1 VTGSML
7 RRNVWG
13 LGGGEWPEP
22 LLWYARGVAA
32 MKSKPLDNPLSWRF
46 FAAIHGFDR
55 TKWSKSE
62 YFDADQDSLPTPADR
77 DLYWWQCWH
86 GSWYF
91 VPWHRGYLIAFEQA
105 IRAEIVALDGPADW
119 TLPYWNYFASGQQA
133 IPPAFAST
141 TWPDKGVNPLYE
153 TYRYGPNGDGVVVIP
168 VDDINLINLD
178 ALDGSFFAGSADGG
192 DPGFGGP
199 DMGGTHDRSKHGNL
213 ESNPHDFIHGLVGGR
228 SGSMLGVMSDPDT
241 AGLDPIFYLHHANID
256 RLWEVW
262 RRNSATHTDPTTE
275 ASWLKAPVAHPFVM
289 PAPATTPGQGPQQWS
304 YTPARM
310 SDLGSLKYGYD
321 DYEDDGT
328 HRSRRRM
335 RARPTPDRRRARGRE
350 LAMPEST
357 SPGEAKLIGA
367 TRRSMNIIGR
377 ESTTTLHLTSP
388 DVPPR
393 RRLRARSAEAEPR
406 PERAYLNLENITAA
420 RDGAI
425 LRVYVGGPGG
435 VDEQAAGS
443 VALFGAAPQ
452 GITGGGTANDGMTVV
467 LDITD
472 IVEDLNL
479 SDNELNELSVRV
491 VPVAELDAE
500 SDVKVGRLSLY
511 TQSQ

>member
-1 VTGSML
+1 MTGSMV

-13 LGGGEWPEP
+13 LDGGDWPDA

-32 MKSKPLDNPLSWRF
+32 MKKRPLADPLSWRF
-46 FAAIHGFDR
+46 FAAIHGFEP
-55 TKWSKSE
+55 TKWGGFG
-62 YFDADQDSLPTPADR
+62 YYDAKQDSPPTKTEL

-91 VPWHRGYLIAFEQA
+91 LPWHRGYLIAFEQA
-105 IRAEIVALDGPADW
+105 IRAEIVALNGPAGW

-141 TWPDKGVNPLYE
+141 TWPDGDDNPLHE
-153 TYRYGPNGDGVVVIP
+153 TYRYGPSGDGDVVIP
-168 VDDINLINLD
+168 VDDISLD
-178 ALDGSFFAGSADGG
+178 ALDDPFFAGSAGG
-192 DPGFGGP
+192 GQGFGGA
-199 DMGGTHDRSKHGNL
+199 DTGVTNHGGGTHGNL
-213 ESNPHDFIHGLVGGR
+213 EHNPHDFIHVLVGGTVTP
-228 SGSMLGVMSDPDT
+228 GLMSDPDT

-262 RRNSATHTDPTTE
+262 RRNSTTHTDPGGDT
-275 ASWLKAPVAHPFVM
+275 AWPKG
-289 PAPATTPGQGPQQWS
+289 PAPAGGPAFAMPVPATTGQDPTQWL
-304 YTPARM
+304 YTPAQM
-310 SDLGSLKYGYD
+310 SDLGSLNYGYD

-335 RARPTPDRRRARGRE
+335 RARPTPDQRRVRGRE
-350 LAMPEST
+350 MAMSEST

-367 TRRSMNIIGR
+367 TRGSMNIVGR

-388 DVPPR
+388 DVHPR
-393 RRLRARSAEAEPR
+393 RKLRSRGAEAEPQ
-406 PERAYLNLENITAA
+406 PERVYLNLENVTAA

-452 GITGGGTANDGMTVV
+452 GIAGGGTANDGLTAV

-479 SDNELNELSVRV
+479 SDNKLNELSVRV

>member
-1 VTGSML
+1 MTGSSMV

-13 LGGGEWPEP
+13 LGSGDWPDA

-32 MKSKPLDNPLSWRF
+32 MKKRPLADPLSWRF
-46 FAAIHGFDR
+46 FAAIHGFEP
-55 TKWSKSE
+55 TKWGGFG
-62 YFDADQDSLPTPADR
+62 YYDAKQDSPPTTTEL

-91 VPWHRGYLIAFEQA
+91 LPWHRGYLIAFEQA
-105 IRAEIVALDGPADW
+105 IRAEIVALNGPADW
-119 TLPYWNYFASGQQA
+119 TLPYWNYFASGQQK

-141 TWPDKGVNPLYE
+141 TWPDGDDNPLYE
-153 TYRYGPNGDGVVVIP
+153 TYRYGPNGDGDVVIP
-168 VDDINLINLD
+168 LDDISLD
-178 ALDGSFFAGSADGG
+178 ALDDPFFAGSAGG
-192 DPGFGGP
+192 GQGFGGA
-199 DMGGTHDRSKHGNL
+199 DTGVTNHGGGTHGNL
-213 ESNPHDFIHGLVGGR
+213 ESNPHDLIHVLVGGTVTP
-228 SGSMLGVMSDPDT
+228 GLMSDPDT

-262 RRNSATHTDPTTE
+262 RRNSTTHTDPGGDT
-275 ASWLKAPVAHPFVM
+275 SWPKG
-289 PAPATTPGQGPQQWS
+289 PAPAGGPAFAMPVRATTPGQDPTQWL
-304 YTPARM
+304 YTPAQM
-310 SDLGSLKYGYD
+310 SDLGSLNYGYD
-321 DYEDDGT
+321 DYEDDRT
-328 HRSRRRM
+328 TQLSRRRM
-335 RARPTPDRRRARGRE
+335 RARPTPDQRRARGRE
-350 LAMPEST
+350 MAMSEST

-367 TRRSMNIIGR
+367 TRGSMNIVGR

-388 DVPPR
+388 DVAPR
-393 RRLRARSAEAEPR
+393 RKLRSRGAEAEPQ
-406 PERAYLNLENITAA
+406 PERVYLNLENVTAA

-452 GITGGGTANDGMTVV
+452 GIAGGGTANDGLTAV

-479 SDNELNELSVRV
+479 SDNKLNELSVRV

-511 TQSQ
+511 TQSH